1 MEMETHDCAHAQDRR
16 VVSALL
22 ESFVT
27 EDALRVGH
35 AFSESGGYCVPEA
48 SDLKGFTA
56 VIASYPTVPAPE
68 VFGLHSNAQVC

>member
-1 MEMETHDCAHAQDRR
+1 MSDAQDRR

-22 ESFVT
+22 ENFVT

-68 VFGLHSNAQVC
+68 VFGLHSNAQVCEHRPP